1 MNLGNFETLINLEL
15 SHPCQKLYVEF
26 LNKTYRFLVVHKSLL
41 SIYVLVLDK
50 KTSKLKFR
58 RLYEFNTTEVI
69 QNKNVYF
76 SNNIIMC
83 ETKNKINVYK
93 LDYTNEL
100 HRNYSVFKK
109 DLAIYKSENF
119 LNDLKEK
126 DNPGRDILLQVTFNF
141 SKLTNCFYFTIYNK
155 IYLIKNSYSEIF
167 LEELEILEKITKQS
181 NILLTRVEDPYML
194 IIIENKL
201 YVYFIT
207 DLTKCLEIIEL
218 DCLNNLNNL
227 NISPINCFT
236 KDLFLL
242 KNVNKLNYETNLIQF
257 TDIVHM
263 NRIKYLPQ
271 SDFDYILNSCQ
282 FILFF
287 FNSKYN
293 RIDWIYMSN
302 IESQVRFLK
311 SVNFNFSSKLLSY
324 YSEGNTKLPD
334 SELKQ
339 TNQKFFL
346 KKNLESFC
354 YLISSQDYPRAKF
367 CIDECQM
374 DLIYISMLLK
384 KFFSS
389 KNLSIILNYIYRSNI
404 GEFYKLSLSSLSAS
418 DLKFNLNRDL
428 EEFENLL
435 SIAMLKNEK
444 ELSMFLKTFF
454 NRYISSRNEIKLKID
469 KEKRKKINLDEIIKS
484 IMSIEDIIICENEIK
499 FEIENSNFSNYQIS
513 PHEEEMSFV
522 NRNFLT
528 IQEKLKSLD
537 VIETD
542 LRYCLIENLVF
553 IFHFYSYRLSKSS
566 KYSDNLKLIIK
577 ISHNLLDKELISLLK
592 GASLEEE
599 VLLFYYYKGN
609 YAKCISNIINIYESL
624 CKVKEEDFTGV
635 INKNSSISNSV
646 DEDFSLMTNSNK
658 ENDENSFHSSIPLVQ
673 PEIRSL
679 EKTKKQWLT
688 RYINLISL
696 ISEKLTQVEFFDYLK
711 WALSKNPIYTIE
723 ILFDTN
729 KISKEKLDLE
739 FINLLK
745 LYGIDP
751 VIFYL
756 KKFLKNNQASDTTH
770 HNEMINLYII
780 KLKLLQEALDK
791 ENPSSTEIRER
802 EIISEYYKWNKKI
815 LSKCN
820 LLILL

>member
-15 SHPCQKLYVEF
+15 SHPCQKLYIEF

-58 RLYEFNTTEVI
+58 RLYEFNTTEAIV
-69 QNKNVYF
+69 NKNVYF
-76 SNNIIMC
+76 YNNIIMC
-83 ETKNKINVYK
+83 ETKNKINIYK

-109 DLAIYKSENF
+109 DLAIYKGENIPIDPKVQE
-119 LNDLKEK
+119 N
-126 DNPGRDILLQVTFNF
+126 RDITFNY
-141 SKLTNCFYFTIYNK
+141 SKLTNTFYLTILNK
-155 IYLIKNSYSEIF
+155 IYSIKNSYSEIF
-167 LEELEILEKITKQS
+167 LEEFEILEKISKQT

-194 IIIENKL
+194 ILIENKL

-207 DLTKCLEIIEL
+207 DLNKCLEIIEL
-218 DCLNNLNNL
+218 ETPNLNSQYFKNL
-227 NISPINCFT
+227 T
-236 KDLFLL
+236 LL
-242 KNVNKLNYETNLIQF
+242 KNINKLNFETNLIQF
-257 TDIVHM
+257 PDIVHM

-287 FNSKYN
+287 FNNKFN
-293 RIDWIYMSN
+293 KIEWVYMSN

-311 SVNFNFSSKLLSY
+311 SVNIYFSSKLLSY
-324 YSEGNTKLPD
+324 YSEGNSKLPD

-354 YLISSQDYPRAKF
+354 YLISSQDYPKAKF
-367 CIDECQM
+367 CIDECHM

-384 KFFSS
+384 KFYSS
-389 KNLSIILNYIYRSNI
+389 KNLAIILNYIYRSNI
-404 GEFYKLSLSSLSAS
+404 QDFYKLSSLSSS

-428 EEFENLL
+428 EEFQNLI

-444 ELSMFLKTFF
+444 QLSMFLKTFF
-454 NRYISSRNEIKLKID
+454 NRYISFRNEIKLNID
-469 KEKRKKINLDEIIKS
+469 KEKRKKINLDEIMKIL
-484 IMSIEDIIICENEIK
+484 MSIEDIRENEIK
-499 FEIENSNFSNYQIS
+499 LEIENSS
-513 PHEEEMSFV
+513 EDEEMNFV

-528 IQEKLKSLD
+528 IQEKLKS
-537 VIETD
+537 IEVSESD
-542 LRYCLIENLVF
+542 LRYCIIENLVF

-592 GASLEEE
+592 QASLEEE

-624 CKVKEEDFTGV
+624 CKVKEEDFL
-635 INKNSSISNSV
+635 INKNSSISV

-673 PEIRSL
+673 PETRSL

-696 ISEKLTQVEFFDYLK
+696 ISEKLTQLEFFEYLK

-756 KKFLKNNQASDTTH
+756 KKFLKNNKASDTSH

-780 KLKLLQEALDK
+780 KLKLLQEALEK
-791 ENPSSTEIRER
+791 ESPSHSEIRER
-802 EIISEYYKWNKKI
+802 EVISEYYKWNKKI
-815 LSKCN
+815 LSKKKIN
-820 LLILL
+820 LCVYY